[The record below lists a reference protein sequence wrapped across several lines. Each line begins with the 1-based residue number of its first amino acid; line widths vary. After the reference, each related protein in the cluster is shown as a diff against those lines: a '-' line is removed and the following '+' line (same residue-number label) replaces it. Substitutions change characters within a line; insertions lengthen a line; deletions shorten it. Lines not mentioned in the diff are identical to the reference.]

1 MGIKIFCNFYKTY
14 RYVFH
19 NLDTYNLISFIKK
32 LILLKYCKNCLY
44 PDTKPELGFD
54 ENDVCDACNSIKF
67 KEKIDWSSR
76 RNDLEQILEK
86 YRNKDGSKY
95 DCIIPVSG
103 GKDSH
108 YQAYVIK
115 EEFGLNPL
123 LVNFHPIDFTDI
135 GRKNIENL
143 KSLGIDCIEFTAN
156 PVIYKKLSRFGLHEL
171 GDFEWPEH
179 IGIFTI
185 PVQIAVNYKIPLIIW
200 GENPQMEYG
209 GSEQVRSSPY
219 LDREWNEKHGGYFL
233 DKIKPIDM
241 LKYGIERKDLLAYL
255 YPSDEEIRNVG
266 VTGIFLGHYLKWD
279 MFKQLDIVKKLG
291 FSLNPEIKEGTYSNW
306 ENLDTKYTVFHDY
319 FKFLKYGFGRATD
332 HTSIEIRYGRMT
344 REEGLKLVKQ
354 YEGKIPTKYLQE
366 FLNDAGLTF
375 EEFLKVCEKF
385 TNKNLFKKDNN
396 GNLFQD
402 KNGNLEKIHYDNL
415 I

>member
-1 MGIKIFCNFYKTY
+1 M
-14 RYVFH
+14 
-19 NLDTYNLISFIKK
+19 
-32 LILLKYCKNCLY
+32 KYCQKCLY
-44 PDTKPELGFD
+44 PDTKPELIFD
-54 ENDVCDACNSIKF
+54 ENGVCSACNSIIF
-67 KEKIDWSSR
+67 KDKIDWNLR
-76 RNDLEQILEK
+76 KNQLDQIFEK
-86 YRNKDGSKY
+86 YRNNNDSTY

-115 EEFGLNPL
+115 EKFGLNPL

-135 GRKNIENL
+135 GRKNMENL
-143 KSLGIDCIEFTAN
+143 KSLGMDCIEFTPN
-156 PVIYKKLSRFGLHEL
+156 PIIYKKLSRFGLNEL

-185 PVQIAVNYKIPLIIW
+185 PVQIAVRYKIPLIIW

-209 GSEQVRSSPY
+209 GSQQVSSSPF

-241 LKYGIERKDLLAYL
+241 VKYGIEKKDLLAYL
-255 YPSDEEIRNVG
+255 YPSDDEIKKIG

-291 FSLNPEIKEGTYSNW
+291 FRLNSETKEGTYTNW

-332 HTSIEIRYGRMT
+332 HASIEIRYGRIT

-354 YEGKIPTKYLQE
+354 YEGKIPTKYL
-366 FLNDAGLTF
+366 
-375 EEFLKVCEKF
+375 EEFLDDTGLSYNEFIKICEKF
-385 TNKNLFKKDNN
+385 TNKLLFKK
-396 GNLFQD
+396 D
-402 KNGNLEKIHYDNL
+402 KNGNLLLDKNGNIKKIYYDN

>member
-1 MGIKIFCNFYKTY
+1 M
-14 RYVFH
+14 
-19 NLDTYNLISFIKK
+19 
-32 LILLKYCKNCLY
+32 Y
-44 PDTKPELGFD
+44 PDTKPELIFD
-54 ENDVCDACNSIKF
+54 ENGVCSACNSIIF
-67 KEKIDWSSR
+67 KDKIDWNLR
-76 RNDLEQILEK
+76 KNQLDQIFEK
-86 YRNKDGSKY
+86 YRNNNDSTY

-115 EEFGLNPL
+115 EKFGLNPL

-135 GRKNIENL
+135 GRKNMENL
-143 KSLGIDCIEFTAN
+143 KSLGMDCIEFTPN
-156 PVIYKKLSRFGLHEL
+156 PIIYKKLSRFGLNEL

-185 PVQIAVNYKIPLIIW
+185 PVQIAVRYKIPLIIW

-209 GSEQVRSSPY
+209 GSQQVSSSPF

-241 LKYGIERKDLLAYL
+241 VKYGIEKKDLLAYL
-255 YPSDEEIRNVG
+255 YPSDDEIKKIG

-291 FSLNPEIKEGTYSNW
+291 FRLNSETKEGTYTNW

-332 HTSIEIRYGRMT
+332 QASIEIRYGRIS

-354 YEGKIPTKYLQE
+354 YEGKIPTKYLTE
-366 FLNDAGLTF
+366 FLNDTGLTHD
-375 EEFLKVCEKF
+375 EFLKVCEKF
-385 TNKNLFKKDNN
+385 TDKSLFKKDTN
-396 GNLFQD
+396 GNLLID
-402 KNGNLEKIHYDNL
+402 ENGNIEKIHFDNVD
-415 I
+415 